1 MLTYSNSDN
10 MALKESNI
18 INLPLP
24 KEAIKKEFSSYK
36 KYSNLV
42 ESIVNRDEPIEK
54 VAYFYESLSLT
65 STTSTATRYTGGP
78 ILGPKVVT
86 VDQPP
91 PLVVIRYFIDID
103 AAIDFLLTNGESCI
117 AVCKIRFSSSKTPA
131 SAGDTHAI
139 CFIRKKDKYYLY
151 DPNGPVL
158 NDSEYKF
165 GYRYQSNITTRQLI
179 LALYNNFNINI
190 DYENYNVGIQAFAP
204 DKIETTFISSGGYC
218 MFFVYLFIKHIISRW
233 KTNELTDADIGSIIH
248 YKYKKKIINR
258 GIFKYTT
265 KDFEKLTV
273 TIINDIFDSQ
283 GSAVGD
289 REEASTFGS
298 DRFIG
303 AGGDREA
310 TASKGEVD
318 IPTAIQL

>member
-18 INLPLP
+18 INPPPPLD
-24 KEAIKKEFSSYK
+24 EASSSSRKKEFSSYK

-54 VAYFYESLSLT
+54 VAYFYESLSLKKPD
-65 STTSTATRYTGGP
+65 A
-78 ILGPKVVT
+78 VV
-86 VDQPP
+86 
-91 PLVVIRYFIDID
+91 RYFIDID
-103 AAIDFLLTNGESCI
+103 SAIDFLLTNGEACI
-117 AVCKIRFSSSKTPA
+117 AVCKIRFSTSKKPA

-165 GYRYQSNITTRQLI
+165 GYRYQSDITTRQLI

-204 DKIETTFISSGGYC
+204 DKIETSFISSGGYC

-273 TIINDIFDSQ
+273 TIINDIFDSL

-289 REEASTFGS
+289 RFIGAVGDLEEASTKGGDSLGS
-298 DRFIG
+298 AVGDRFIG
-303 AGGDREA
+303 AVGDLEEASARGG
-310 TASKGEVD
+310 D